1 MKISI
6 LISSLSSQSA
16 TVRMRIWR
24 SIKSCGAVMLR
35 DGVYLLPFK
44 YSSKFDTIIEEHITA
59 DGSAYVF
66 HADCPENLNLI
77 QLFDRKFEYDE
88 FLVQLKA
95 LEKNLDVNQKNE
107 HLKTIRKLRKS
118 LTALIEID
126 FFPNELQHTALNN
139 LSRLELKI
147 AHLGEIDEPNVQH
160 DQIQTLSKHTFQNK
174 VWVTRKRPW
183 IDRLACAW
191 LIQKFIDHNPTFL
204 WLNNINDCPPEAI
217 GFDFDGATFTH
228 INDLV
233 SFEVLLHSFNL
244 ETPALKKVAEI
255 VHYLD
260 IGGNEPPEAIG
271 FEKIMQGLR
280 SSIQDDDQLVQL
292 SNQIFD
298 GLFTNFSGEKT

>member
-1 MKISI
+1 MSISI

-24 SIKSCGAVMLR
+24 SIKSCGAATLR

-44 YSSKFDTIIEEHITA
+44 YSSKFDSIIEEHITA

-66 HADCPENLNLI
+66 HADCPDNLNLI
-77 QLFDRKFEYDE
+77 QLFDRGSEYDE

-139 LSRLELKI
+139 LSRLELKT
-147 AHLGEIDEPNVQH
+147 AHLGEIDEPNAQH

-174 VWVTRKRPW
+174 VWTTRKRPW

-191 LIQKFIDHNPTFL
+191 LIQKFIDPNPTFL
-204 WLNNINDCPPEAI
+204 WLDNIIDCPPEAI

-228 INDLV
+228 VNNYV
-233 SFEVLLHSFNL
+233 SFEVLLHSFAL
-244 ETPALKKVAEI
+244 ENTAIKKIAEI

-260 IGGNEPPEAIG
+260 IGGKEPPEAIG
-271 FEKIMQGLR
+271 LEKIMQGLR
-280 SSIQDDDQLVQL
+280 SSIQNDDQLIQL
-292 SNQIFD
+292 THQIFD
-298 GLFTNFSGEKT
+298 GLFANFNGEQ